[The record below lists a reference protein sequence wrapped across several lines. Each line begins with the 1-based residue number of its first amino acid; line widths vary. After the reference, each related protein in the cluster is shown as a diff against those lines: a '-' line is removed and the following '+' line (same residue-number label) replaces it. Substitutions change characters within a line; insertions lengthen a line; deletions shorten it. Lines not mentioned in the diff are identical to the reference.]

1 MRLTAAVSELLG
13 PSQIRELA
21 EEHRQLLAAVRRLP
35 QRQQEVLVLRY
46 WSELSEAQIA
56 DALGISRGAVKSTA
70 SRAHGQAARDDGGA
84 RMNVTELEDRLRQA
98 YAAQAETVTADRSDR
113 ALARPRPPTRRPAGC
128 RCWPATARPYWQ
140 THWLGPALAAGAVA
154 AAVIATLLVVRRPDS
169 SPTPGIGRPATSGST
184 SLPTPSASPSGSAAS
199 SPPAAP
205 SALRRGEQAGR
216 ADVPWSTVGRG
227 WTLTTWW
234 PDSGSDQ
241 LVYLVNPAGGR
252 YLLAS
257 TARDLQLVLWSPD
270 ARRALFVRSGLPSR
284 ELNLATGVFTDV
296 AAAVGASGLIGYT
309 RPLGT
314 ALLVVGSGGAVRN
327 IDLHTNATRTYPRTG
342 TQVGALNGAAP
353 LYTPDGL
360 RLLFGAGHG
369 LAVVSNS
376 GSLLSES
383 VPPDN
388 ATDCRAE
395 RWWSPGLAVVSCTS
409 GGVPEVM
416 LVHIGDEA
424 KPALSWQPLA
434 AGYDE
439 AWPTTGA
446 AGVLSRADSCGRR
459 TVATL
464 GSDGTIR
471 PARLLAP
478 AGVNGTP
485 ALLAVDGT
493 RLTVVTGVG
502 QVSCAGGRDRSLMM
516 HDLTTGADTV
526 LLGPGLNGGRVAVA
540 LGFAADS

>member
-1 MRLTAAVSELLG
+1 
-13 PSQIRELA
+13 
-21 EEHRQLLAAVRRLP
+21 
-35 QRQQEVLVLRY
+35 
-46 WSELSEAQIA
+46 
-56 DALGISRGAVKSTA
+56 
-70 SRAHGQAARDDGGA
+70 
-84 RMNVTELEDRLRQA
+84 MNVMELEDRLRRA
-98 YAAQAETVTADRSDR
+98 YDAQADTITADR
-113 ALARPRPPTRRPAGC
+113 LTPRPAPAPTVTRTAPAQRP
-128 RCWPATARPYWQ
+128 TARDAGRRYRQ
-140 THWLGPALAAGAVA
+140 THWLGPALAAAAVA
-154 AAVIATLLVVRRPDS
+154 AAVIATLLVVRRPDN
-169 SPTPGIGRPATSGST
+169 SPTPGIDRPATSGSA
-184 SLPTPSASPSGSAAS
+184 SLPTPSPSGSAAS
-199 SPPAAP
+199 SPPATP

-216 ADVPWSTVGRG
+216 ADVPWSKVGRG
-227 WTLTTWW
+227 WTLTSWW

-257 TARDLQLVLWSPD
+257 TAQDLQLVLWSPD

-296 AAAVGASGLIGYT
+296 AAAVGGSGLIGYT

-314 ALLVVGSGGAVRN
+314 ALLVVGSGGAVQN
-327 IDLHTNATRTYPRTG
+327 IDVRTNATRTYPRGG
-342 TQVGALNGAAP
+342 TQVGPLNGAAP

-360 RLLFGAGHG
+360 RLLFGASHG

-388 ATDCRAE
+388 STDCRAE
-395 RWWSPGLAVVSCTS
+395 RWWSPGLAVVSCS
-409 GGVPEVM
+409 RGGVPELM

-424 KPALSWQPLA
+424 RPALSWQPLA

-439 AWPTTGA
+439 AWPTTGD
-446 AGVLSRADSCGRR
+446 AGVLSLADSCGRR

-464 GSDGTIR
+464 GSDGTITR
-471 PARLLAP
+471 VPLTAP
-478 AGVNGTP
+478 AGVDGTP
-485 ALLAVDGT
+485 ALLAVDGQ

-502 QVSCAGGRDRSLMM
+502 QVSCAGGRARALIA
-516 HDLTTGADTV
+516 HDLRTGADTV